1 MQRAM
6 QLADSD
12 RRQKIYIYEPAEVF
26 RYQKGVCVDLARFT
40 FESIKTI
47 GPNLDPSYL
56 MIEFE
61 PLKIGDRTFKRHWLV
76 VHQDEDQLLVMA
88 DTKGP
93 GYQSGPHN
101 HLAEF
106 ITEYQTFRKRKIIA
120 YKLRDTYKKKLKQ
133 KKQLKAIKQES

>member
-1 MQRAM
+1 M

-26 RYQKGVCVDLARFT
+26 RYQKGVCVDLARFV

-47 GPNLDPSYL
+47 GPDLDPSYL

-61 PLKIGDRTFKRHWLV
+61 PLNIGDRTFKRHRLV
-76 VHQDEDQLLVMA
+76 VDQDEDQLFAMA

-101 HLAEF
+101 HLAQF

-120 YKLRDTYKKKLKQ
+120 YKLRDTDKKKLKQ